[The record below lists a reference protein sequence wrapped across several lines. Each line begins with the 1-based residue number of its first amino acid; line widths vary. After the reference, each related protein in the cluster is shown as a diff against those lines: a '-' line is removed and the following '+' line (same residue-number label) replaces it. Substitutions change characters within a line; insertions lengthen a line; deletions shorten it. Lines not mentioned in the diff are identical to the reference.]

1 MSFLRYDND
10 GNEIV
15 ETGEVPVVSPADP
28 RVTIVGADLAS
39 DLAGAPVEE
48 SILPHWTEAPTGQV
62 PAVLSRDAVNTED
75 DPWASIPA
83 PAWREGEADWVAHD
97 DQFDASV
104 LATESVDDDVR
115 PWEFVAEE
123 PLVDEEVLAETP
135 RPTPA
140 RPHRT
145 RRPAANPLQGR
156 AARAQSQKNVSLATF
171 TGFVIAAAVAILFKV
186 GTIAVVVLVS
196 VALVTAALEAYAAFR
211 KVGVHPA
218 TLLGLVAS
226 LALTISAYNKGES
239 ALGLVTILF
248 LFFAVLWFLGAES
261 KVDVLDG
268 IGATVF
274 VYVWIGVLGSYAALL
289 VSPINFPHGHGLVY
303 LLGAIIIVVAN
314 DVGALFIGRAFGRR
328 PLAKN
333 ISPGKTIEGAIG
345 GAAVSILVAISVLPN
360 MYPWGPGLKNAFI
373 VAVVISVVA
382 PVGDLFESMVKRTLG
397 IKDMGELLPGHGG
410 MLDRVDGLLFALPAT
425 YYLVHILHLS

>member
-1 MSFLRYDND
+1 MKFDD
-10 GNEIV
+10 DANEV
-15 ETGEVPVVSPADP
+15 DETGEVPVVSAADP
-28 RVTIVGADLAS
+28 RVTIVGADVAS
-39 DLAGAPVEE
+39 DLATPVEE

-104 LATESVDDDVR
+104 LASESPEEDVR
-115 PWEFVAEE
+115 PWEFNPES
-123 PLVDEEVLAETP
+123 PLVDEEILAETP
-135 RPTPA
+135 RPAPS
-140 RPHRT
+140 RPLRT
-145 RRPAANPLQGR
+145 RRPSSANPLQGR
-156 AARAQSQKNVSLATF
+156 AARAQSQKNVSLATL

-186 GTIAVVVLVS
+186 GTIAVLVLVC
-196 VALVTAALEAYAAFR
+196 VALVAAALEAYAAFR

-218 TLLGLVAS
+218 TLLGLVAT
-226 LALTISAYNKGES
+226 LALAISAYNKGES
-239 ALGLVTILF
+239 AFGLVSVLF

-274 VYVWIGVLGSYAALL
+274 IYVWIGVLGSYAALL
-289 VSPINFPHGHGLVY
+289 ISPVNFPHGHGLVF

-314 DVGALFIGRAFGRR
+314 DVGALFIGRAIGKR
-328 PLAKN
+328 PLAKS
-333 ISPGKTIEGAIG
+333 ISPGKTVEGALG
-345 GAAVSILVAISVLPN
+345 GAVVSILAAIAVLPN
-360 MYPWGPGLKNAFI
+360 MHPWGPGIKNAFI
-373 VAVVISVVA
+373 VAVVIAIVA
-382 PVGDLFESMVKRTLG
+382 PIGDLFESMVKRTLG

-410 MLDRVDGLLFALPAT
+410 MLDRVDGLLFALPST
-425 YYLVHILHLS
+425 YYLVHILHLG